1 MTPALPEAQDPAGA
15 DQTAMSTSP
24 ADASVPDEVIAD
36 PGLTRVLD
44 AARAVYQASG
54 RQARVAVEQQDG
66 TVITLTP
73 APIRE
78 DYGKVPGTA
87 GTSSGPL
94 AVTAQTAPGGRALAR
109 VVQEP
114 VDGPQPARTVQV
126 SHPAATPATTASASG
141 TGIAPDGPDPQAL
154 ERLRAAV
161 VQVGGDLHVTH
172 AADGWI
178 AVAHLP
184 GTGVD
189 LSALSARQREVY
201 DLLLQGLPNRA
212 IARRLAL
219 TEGTVRVYVSQVLA
233 RLGYASRAQLLA
245 EALACS

>member
-1 MTPALPEAQDPAGA
+1 
-15 DQTAMSTSP
+15 MSTSP
-24 ADASVPDEVIAD
+24 DDAGAGPHGAIAD
-36 PGLTRVLD
+36 PRLARVLD
-44 AARAVYQASG
+44 AARAVFQAAG
-54 RQARVAVEQQDG
+54 RQARIAVEQQDG

-73 APIRE
+73 SPIQDGAGVSSAPALAGTLPSTPQADSPDLQEGPI
-78 DYGKVPGTA
+78 DQDPAFAPPSGTA
-87 GTSSGPL
+87 
-94 AVTAQTAPGGRALAR
+94 
-109 VVQEP
+109 
-114 VDGPQPARTVQV
+114 
-126 SHPAATPATTASASG
+126 PAAGMDSLL
-141 TGIAPDGPDPQAL
+141 DPQAL

-161 VQVGGDLHVTH
+161 AQAGGDLHVTH

-189 LSALSARQREVY
+189 LTSLSPRQREVY

-233 RLGYASRAQLLA
+233 RLGYASRSELLA
-245 EALACS
+245 EALACR